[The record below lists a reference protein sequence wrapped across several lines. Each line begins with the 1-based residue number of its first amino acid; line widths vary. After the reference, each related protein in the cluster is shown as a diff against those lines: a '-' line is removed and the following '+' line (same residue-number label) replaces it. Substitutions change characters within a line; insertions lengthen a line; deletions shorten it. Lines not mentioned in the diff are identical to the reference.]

1 MSPKLQKEFFAVDF
15 VGVVAK
21 GQPINLQLDKNQL
34 DTIHFSF
41 YPFFIYC
48 VKVEGFLNRELDRKT
63 LFQNLRVRDEGSKL
77 P

>member
-41 YPFFIYC
+41 YPFVIFC
-48 VKVEGFLNRELDRKT
+48 VKVEGF
-63 LFQNLRVRDEGSKL
+63 
-77 P
+77 